1 MRYNMNWSAIAKY
14 IYSKHKKT
22 VWTVWLV
29 RTRLVHREDDA
40 ILLEA
45 ASLVHRED
53 DEIVVEAAS
62 CTVALGLVAK
72 LRIYA
77 IHVMV
82 IWASEIQ
89 VDVNI
94 LQHVLSGK
102 HFHWSKWLSCTYI
115 DKFPKFCKKHNDC
128 MNQK

>member
-1 MRYNMNWSAIAKY
+1 M
-14 IYSKHKKT
+14 
-22 VWTVWLV
+22 
-29 RTRLVHREDDA
+29 HREDDA
-40 ILLEA
+40 ILFEA

-102 HFHWSKWLSCTYI
+102 HFH
-115 DKFPKFCKKHNDC
+115 
-128 MNQK
+128 